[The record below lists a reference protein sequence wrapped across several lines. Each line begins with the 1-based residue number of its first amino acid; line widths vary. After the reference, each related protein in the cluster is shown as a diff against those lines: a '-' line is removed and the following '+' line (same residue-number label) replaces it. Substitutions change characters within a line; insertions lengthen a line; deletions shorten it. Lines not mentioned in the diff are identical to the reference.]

1 MPVIEELMGF
11 PGKRVHAES
20 GSGFAYRIG
29 KTTCIGSLIK
39 SEPVFQKFV
48 QF

>member
-1 MPVIEELMGF
+1 MSVIEELMRFSGE
-11 PGKRVHAES
+11 RVHAES
-20 GSGFAYRIG
+20 DSGFAYRIG
-29 KTTCIGSLIK
+29 KTTCIGSLTK